1 MKGMKIVVTGGLGF
15 IGSHLAEALVEDNDV
30 TIIDN
35 RSTGTLE
42 NLRDFADARSW
53 SFFGGEIIK
62 VCFSLNVSTSG
73 AGLVWPLLW
82 VKSPFGTAHTN
93 LDTSA

>member
-1 MKGMKIVVTGGLGF
+1 MKGKKVVVTGGLGF

-42 NLRDFADARSW
+42 NLRDFADARAW
-53 SFFGGEIIK
+53 SFFWGGDKQSMLQFEC
-62 VCFSLNVSTSG
+62 VDFRSWF
-73 AGLVWPLLW
+73 GLAP
-82 VKSPFGTAHTN
+82 SMG
-93 LDTSA
+93 